1 MAFIEL
7 LGAEQELS
15 AKREKRETARA
26 KKREEIQKQL
36 EEQKPGEGPDPNA
49 EP

>member
-7 LGAEQELS
+7 IGAEKELS
-15 AKREKRETARA
+15 AKRTKRDEAKA

-36 EEQKPGEGPDPNA
+36 EEQKGAEGGDA
-49 EP
+49 AA